1 MAEAVL
7 ISLSEVVQEDPT
19 PRPLEDTQ
27 PSQVTQPS
35 QAPHLPQPIQPP
47 SNDTAPETSM
57 KKCGRGS
64 AKGIHQWG
72 TGTKL
77 KVMFDNDYQPLGD
90 EGSRLKGQ
98 LGTMLRNPHRVPLT
112 YLDWNSVPEEIKSA
126 IWKEIEDNIEDCPAE
141 FQPVA
146 MRSCN
151 KLWKDHKAKTKDK
164 YYTKHE
170 EDPDILLKVPKR
182 VLPDQ
187 WKELVSY
194 WRTTDAKLITTR
206 NSKNREWRGPDHR
219 TGRTHFSQIRHEM
232 SANGEN
238 TDKMSVF
245 IKTRDEN
252 DPDVKAVVEEFNQNL
267 AEIPE
272 SLQTIEV
279 RNKIFHD
286 VLGEDGHGY
295 CKTYGAGVPRSAVY
309 GQSSRSPHASS
320 SSNLNEI
327 TRQVREATQEIEQRL
342 SGEIEQRLRRE
353 IEQRFVGEMERM
365 LNEKLMAHLGRMGA
379 QMALFQTYGG
389 TNQTEQVSNNFQ
401 DGDQGFSPL
410 PTHSPQL
417 DGQDGH
423 EKVCLVS
430 YTIPKHDVAEGIV
443 FSKDLLVKVDGKP
456 LGSDFWKVLVKK
468 AKIPNASLE
477 RPRKNL
483 AQLEKLLTVLLL
495 GGLVMCL
502 SRNKVCNNE
511 QATLP

>member
-1 MAEAVL
+1 
-7 ISLSEVVQEDPT
+7 
-19 PRPLEDTQ
+19 
-27 PSQVTQPS
+27 
-35 QAPHLPQPIQPP
+35 
-47 SNDTAPETSM
+47 
-57 KKCGRGS
+57 
-64 AKGIHQWG
+64 
-72 TGTKL
+72 
-77 KVMFDNDYQPLGD
+77 
-90 EGSRLKGQ
+90 
-98 LGTMLRNPHRVPLT
+98 
-112 YLDWNSVPEEIKSA
+112 
-126 IWKEIEDNIEDCPAE
+126 
-141 FQPVA
+141 

-187 WKELVSY
+187 WEELVSY
-194 WRTTDAKLITTR
+194 WRTTDAKLIATR

-272 SLQTIEV
+272 SLQTTEV

-309 GQSSRSPHASS
+309 GQSSLSSHASS
-320 SSNLNEI
+320 SSNHNEI

-342 SGEIEQRLRRE
+342 SSEIEKRLSSEIEQRLTRE
-353 IEQRFVGEMERM
+353 IEQRFAGEMERM

-389 TNQTEQVSNNFQ
+389 TNQTEQVLNDFQ

-443 FSKDLLVKVDGKP
+443 VSKDPLVKVDGKP
-456 LGSDFWKVLVKK
+456 LGSDFWKVLLKK

-477 RPRKNL
+477 RPRKNF
-483 AQLEKLLTVLLL
+483 AQLEKLLAVLLL

-502 SRNKVCNNE
+502 SRNKVCNDE
-511 QATLP
+511 QARCNILGSAYFAF

>member
-1 MAEAVL
+1 MAKRKASKRPRTMAEAVQ

-47 SNDTAPETSM
+47 SNAPETSM

-77 KVMFDNDYQPLGD
+77 KLMFNNDFQPLGD

-151 KLWKDHKAKTKDK
+151 KLWKDHKAKTKEK

-194 WRTTDAKLITTR
+194 WRTMDAKLIATR

-295 CKTYGAGVPRSAVY
+295 CKTYGAGVLRSAVY

-342 SGEIEQRLRRE
+342 SSEIEQRLRRE

-365 LNEKLMAHLGRMGA
+365 LNEKLMAHLGH
-379 QMALFQTYGG
+379 LKH
-389 TNQTEQVSNNFQ
+389 VS
-401 DGDQGFSPL
+401 DKWYL
-410 PTHSPQL
+410 
-417 DGQDGH
+417 DGH

-443 FSKDLLVKVDGKP
+443 VSKDPLVKVDGKP

-477 RPRKNL
+477 RPRKKFCTIGE
-483 AQLEKLLTVLLL
+483 AVDCAVAWRSCDVFVE
-495 GGLVMCL
+495 
-502 SRNKVCNNE
+502 E
-511 QATLP
+511 

>member
-1 MAEAVL
+1 MANRKASKRPCTMAEAIQ
-7 ISLSEVVQEDPT
+7 ISLSEVVQDPT

-35 QAPHLPQPIQPP
+35 QAPHMPQPIQPP
-47 SNDTAPETSM
+47 SNETAHETSM

-64 AKGIHQWG
+64 VKGIHQWG
-72 TGTKL
+72 SGSKL
-77 KVMFDNDYQPLGD
+77 KVMFDNDFQPLGD
-90 EGSRLKGQ
+90 EGNKLKGQ

-112 YLDWNSVPEEIKSA
+112 YLDWNSVPEEIKIA

-151 KLWKDHKAKTKDK
+151 KIWKDHKGKTKDK

-194 WRTTDAKLITTR
+194 WRTKDAKLIATR
-206 NSKNREWRGPDHR
+206 NSQNRECRGPHHR
-219 TGRTHFSQIRHEM
+219 TGRTHFAQIRHEM

-252 DPDVKAVVEEFNQNL
+252 DPDMKAVVEEFIQNL

-272 SLQTIEV
+272 SLQTTEV
-279 RNKIFHD
+279 RNKIFHN

-309 GQSSRSPHASS
+309 GQSSRSSHASS
-320 SSNLNEI
+320 SSTLNEI
-327 TRQVREATQEIEQRL
+327 TRQVREATQVIEQRLSIEIEQRL
-342 SGEIEQRLRRE
+342 SSEIEQRLIRE

-365 LNEKLMAHLGRMGA
+365 LNEKLMAHLEHMGA
-379 QMALFQTYGG
+379 QMALFQTDGG
-389 TNQTEQVSNNFQ
+389 TNQTEQVSNVTNRQPIIKASVGNDFQ
-401 DGDQGFSPL
+401 DGDQGSSPL
-410 PTHSPQL
+410 SAHSPQL
-417 DGQDGH
+417 DRQ
-423 EKVCLVS
+423 VF
-430 YTIPKHDVAEGIV
+430 AE
-443 FSKDLLVKVDGKP
+443 
-456 LGSDFWKVLVKK
+456 
-468 AKIPNASLE
+468 E
-477 RPRKNL
+477 
-483 AQLEKLLTVLLL
+483 
-495 GGLVMCL
+495 
-502 SRNKVCNNE
+502 
-511 QATLP
+511 